1 MRSNKSF
8 NQTVSPEVVD
18 ASANS
23 IQYDIS
29 RLYPRIKTNDL
40 LIYVLQRM
48 CDSVI
53 RANSPLRVIGFVV
66 SESVMSQAI

>member
-8 NQTVSPEVVD
+8 NQTVSPEIAD
-18 ASANS
+18 ARSNC
-23 IQYDIS
+23 IRYDIS
-29 RLYPRIKTNDL
+29 RLYPRIKTSDL

-53 RANSPLRVIGFVV
+53 RANSHLRVTGFGVE
-66 SESVMSQAI
+66 ESLIK